1 MYQTTSSAS
10 GGNGVTGTGGV
21 NAKQIGL
28 GVTVGSTT
36 INIEGAGAAETT
48 GNAFDLK
55 LTDSQ
60 TTNFFIVS
68 DGTNTMFTRAGSFYV
83 DGNGYLC
90 MSSTGYMVMGWQV
103 DDTGE
108 IRKDTVSGLQVMS
121 TANQTAAPEATT
133 KAYVSGVLDKND
145 VNLNNED
152 GYVMT
157 LGFYDSLGYSYTAKF
172 SVTPSD
178 SGEEGEYYISLTD
191 IIDSNNT
198 SILKDPTDLTG
209 QTYLE
214 GRDPSDLFSTGLTRT
229 VTKSV
234 AQYAD
239 GGTNK
244 IYNIDGALY
253 TIDSKNNI
261 YSVTKDADGNY
272 VTDTSSAVYSGGTL
286 KDGVYTYYEDV
297 TTDVDT
303 EYTPNLV
310 EEDASQNLYKYLD
323 ENNVYQ
329 FVFLNGTTLT
339 EAEKDANTGDYSD
352 TGIVLGGSV
361 SGAGTVGDPYVYT
374 YTVTTQETTEVE
386 KQLTVNE
393 YTVKETS
400 REPLPYTI
408 VYDRN
413 NGTFVGVGQNGSA
426 TDSSVSLNLAD
437 VILTHMISA
446 DEVTKSNFYNIDI
459 DFTQSMNYNNN
470 GTSTLKELKGDT
482 DGDGAGKKL
491 GALTGLSVSNDG
503 KIYGSYDNGNTVL
516 LGQIAVARFANAS
529 GLEKVGENC
538 YQTTLNSGEFDGIGV
553 EITADGSTISSGEL
567 EMSNVDL
574 STEFTS
580 MIVTQRGFQANSRV
594 ITTSD
599 TLLEELINLKR

>member
-1 MYQTTSSAS
+1 
-10 GGNGVTGTGGV
+10 
-21 NAKQIGL
+21 
-28 GVTVGSTT
+28 
-36 INIEGAGAAETT
+36 
-48 GNAFDLK
+48 
-55 LTDSQ
+55 
-60 TTNFFIVS
+60 
-68 DGTNTMFTRAGSFYV
+68 MFTRAGSFYV

-133 KAYVSGVLDKND
+133 KAYASGVLDKND
-145 VNLNNED
+145 PNLSND
-152 GYVMT
+152 GGYVMT
-157 LGFYDSLGYSYTAKF
+157 LNFYDSLGYSYTAKF
-172 SVTPSD
+172 SITPSD
-178 SGEEGEYYISLTD
+178 SGEDGEYYISLTD

-198 SILKDPTDLTG
+198 SILKDPSDLTG

-214 GRDPSDLFSTGLTRT
+214 GRDPSDLFSTGFTRT

-239 GGTNK
+239 DNQNK
-244 IYNIDGALY
+244 IYMIDGNLY
-253 TIDSKNNI
+253 TIDSKNKV
-261 YSVTKDADGNY
+261 YAVSYDSAAGQY
-272 VTDTSSAVYSGGTL
+272 VSSTVAESFSANGSF
-286 KDGVYTYYEDV
+286 KDGTYSYVESTPSTYTADLKTVTGATTSYANGLVVTYTDDSNNTVYAILDTASNTLYNAANTSGS
-297 TTDVDT
+297 TTD
-303 EYTPNLV
+303 
-310 EEDASQNLYKYLD
+310 
-323 ENNVYQ
+323 
-329 FVFLNGTTLT
+329 F
-339 EAEKDANTGDYSD
+339 
-352 TGIVLGGSV
+352 
-361 SGAGTVGDPYVYT
+361 TVGSPINKTNGAITGNANSGYT
-374 YTVTTQETTEVE
+374 FSYDYNKQERVE
-386 KQLTVNE
+386 KTVVDFTIDE
-393 YTVKETS
+393 DST
-400 REPLPYTI
+400 EPLPYTI

-413 NGTFVGVGQNGSA
+413 KGTFIGIGDNGGATDPSA
-426 TDSSVSLNLAD
+426 TLNLAD
-437 VILTHMISA
+437 VILTNMTSS
-446 DEVTKSNFYNIDI
+446 DEVTKSNFSNIEI

-470 GTSTLKELKGDT
+470 GTSTLKALKGDT

-503 KIYGSYDNGNTVL
+503 KIYGSYDNGNTIL
-516 LGQIAVARFANAS
+516 LGQIAAARFANAS